1 MRSVTRFAAAHPLLF
16 VILGT
21 VAWTMA
27 AGTAAFL
34 AAQALQLP
42 LAHGLP
48 LSPGTLTAA
57 SLRVMMGRS
66 GSTRFS
72 SC

>member
-1 MRSVTRFAAAHPLLF
+1 MRSVTRFAAARPLLF
-16 VILGT
+16 VIPAA
-21 VAWTMA
+21 VALTMA
-27 AGTAAFL
+27 ALIAAFL
-34 AAQALQLP
+34 AALALQLP

-48 LSPGTLTAA
+48 LSPGTLAAA